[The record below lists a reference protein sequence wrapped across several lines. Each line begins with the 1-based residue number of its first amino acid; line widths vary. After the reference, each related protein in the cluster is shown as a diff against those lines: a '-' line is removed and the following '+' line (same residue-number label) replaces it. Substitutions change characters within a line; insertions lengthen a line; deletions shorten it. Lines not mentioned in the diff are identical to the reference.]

1 MKKGFKKF
9 NLLIIMTM
17 ILTLMMSSTTY
28 AKPKHTNTK
37 ANIKVVVNNKTIKS
51 RLMAYEK
58 SGEVMIPLKNIVK
71 ELGATTKSVNKTKT
85 EWVYFDGMQVEV
97 TAGKKEAYVHR
108 DNDFSGIPQTIVLKS
123 QIERVKGKVFVPAI
137 SFFEGLGMTVNWNSS
152 KRTLS
157 ITNNSTQESEVPYT
171 ILEEKDIKKN
181 IKVASWYKKNYQKSG
196 IHSYK
201 HAGAMYVLV
210 GLGEKLTGGYTVGIN
225 SITHASKTTAYV
237 SAYFTAPAPDMMVT
251 QIVTYPHI
259 LLKIDGHKTIARLSG
274 DIQEK
279 VISEIPG
286 ILTYEEITFEDI
298 KGNETIS
305 KWYEQHKQNHGIS
318 YMKDGNYMYALIGAG
333 ERPTGGFT
341 ITINEV
347 SYISADTVSI
357 HATVTPPG
365 PNVRVI
371 MMLTYPS
378 ILIRFQ
384 SDTAKTVKG
393 EVTYFDP
400 YDKKD
405 LGYMDTETVSKMELY
420 NLEGV
425 KLRDITGN
433 EMITIIE
440 SYNVSAIDPS
450 FYIEMITGNTLKVT
464 MKDGVI
470 ITFTSY
476 GSENNVIANVNKN
489 GSYSTHHLVAPVIAK
504 TLLNK

>member
-9 NLLIIMTM
+9 NVLIIMTM
-17 ILTLMMSSTTY
+17 ILTLMMSSTVF
-28 AKPKHTNTK
+28 AKRLTTD
-37 ANIKVVVNNKTIKS
+37 IKVVVNNKTTKS
-51 RLMAYEK
+51 KLMAYEK
-58 SGEVMIPLKNIVK
+58 NGEVMIPLKKISK
-71 ELGATTKSVNKTKT
+71 ELGATTKWDNKTKT
-85 EWVYFDGMQVEV
+85 DWVYFDGMQVEV
-97 TAGKKEAYVHR
+97 TVGKKEAYVHR

-123 QIERVKGKVFVPAI
+123 QIERVKGKVVVPSI

-152 KRTLS
+152 KRILTIS
-157 ITNNSTQESEVPYT
+157 NDSAEVSEVPYT
-171 ILEEKDIKKN
+171 IIEEKDIKNNK
-181 IKVASWYKKNYQKSG
+181 KVASWYKKNYQKSG

-225 SITHASKTTAYV
+225 NITHVSKATSYL

-259 LLKIDGHKTIARLSG
+259 LIKIDSHKTIARLSG

-286 ILTYEEITFEDI
+286 IVAYEEITFEDI
-298 KGNETIS
+298 KGNENLS
-305 KWYEQHKQNHGIS
+305 KWYEQNKENHGIS
-318 YMKDGNYMYALIGAG
+318 YMKDGNYMYALIGGG

-341 ITINEV
+341 ITIDEAIYV
-347 SYISADTVSI
+347 SADTVSI
-357 HATVTPPG
+357 NATVTPPG

-371 MMLTYPS
+371 MMITYPS

-384 SDTAKTVKG
+384 SNTVKTVKG

-440 SYNVSAIDPS
+440 SYNLSAIDPS
-450 FYIEMITGNTLKVT
+450 FYIKMITGNTLKVT
-464 MKDGVI
+464 MKDATI

-476 GSENNVIANVNKN
+476 GSENNGLANVNKN
-489 GSYSTHHLVAPVIAK
+489 GTYSTHHLVAPVIAK
-504 TLLNK
+504 TLLAK

>member
-17 ILTLMMSSTTY
+17 ILTLMMSSTGY
-28 AKPKHTNTK
+28 AKKIPND
-37 ANIKVVVNNKTIKS
+37 IKVIVNNKTVKS
-51 RLMAYEK
+51 KLMAYEK
-58 SGEVMIPLKNIVK
+58 NGEVMIPLKKIVK
-71 ELGATTKSVNKTKT
+71 ELGATTKSVNKAKT
-85 EWVYFDGMQVEV
+85 EWVYFNGMQVEV

-108 DNDFSGIPQTIVLKS
+108 DNDFSGIPQTIVLNS

-157 ITNNSTQESEVPYT
+157 ISNNSPQESEVPYT
-171 ILEEKDIKKN
+171 IIEEKDIKNNK
-181 IKVASWYKKNYQKSG
+181 KVASWYKQNYQKSG

-201 HAGAMYVLV
+201 HAGALYVLV
-210 GLGEKLTGGYTVGIN
+210 GLGEKLTGGYTVAIN
-225 SITHASKTTAYV
+225 NITHVSKSTAYV

-259 LLKIDGHKTIARLSG
+259 LLRIDGHKPIVRLSG

-286 ILTYEEITFEDI
+286 ILTYEEITVEDI

-305 KWYEQHKQNHGIS
+305 KWYEQHKKNHGIS

-384 SDTAKTVKG
+384 SDTVKTVKG

-420 NLEGV
+420 NLEGI

-440 SYNVSAIDPS
+440 SYNLSAIDPS

-464 MKDGVI
+464 MKDATI

-476 GSENNVIANVNKN
+476 GSENNVIAKVDKN
-489 GSYSTHHLVAPVIAK
+489 GTYSTHHLVAPVIAK
-504 TLLNK
+504 TLLAK